1 MISSIPKHFFLV
13 TGASE
18 GCTPLNAFDAAL
30 LNAGIG
36 NTNLIKLSS
45 IIPPGA
51 TLIDPVPIPVGA
63 FLPVAYGSLHS
74 NVPGEWIAAAVAAA
88 VPNDPSLP
96 GVIMEYSTR
105 GRSQDVESIARAMV
119 EEAMTSR
126 KISNFDIYTASQDTQ
141 IQSLAAIVAAVVLW
155 DGDFKFQ

>member
-1 MISSIPKHFFLV
+1 MIDSIPKHFFLV

-18 GCTPLNAFDAAL
+18 GYTPLNAFDGAL

-45 IIPPGA
+45 IVPPGS
-51 TLIDPVPIPVGA
+51 TLIDPVLIPAGV

-74 NVPGEWIAAAVAAA
+74 NVPGEWIAAAVATA
-88 VPNDPSLP
+88 VPQDRTLP

-105 GRSQDVESIARAMV
+105 GRSDDVESIARAMA
-119 EEAMTSR
+119 EEAMTRR
-126 KISNFDIYTASQDTQ
+126 KISNYEIHTASQDIQ

-155 DGDFKFQ
+155 NNPHNV